1 MSELITSDELLQ
13 RLKTIIKIDDHGD
26 IVDMEIILSPKSHAV
41 IRATRIAC
49 NTDDLCETSSSDI
62 GELVNEKLVLV
73 TEKQFAKFQTLK
85 ADLIIA
91 NKKLDELTK
100 EKPEYS
106 PLLGINPNNTHQ
118 ARVFFDMFLANEAG
132 ENRHPVTV
140 VEELSKTLGFKI
152 LNRVPQSLFDGW
164 DFWIEF
170 DKPPKLPDYFRA
182 GIKWKRI
189 GEA

>member
-1 MSELITSDELLQ
+1 MKKRSKCICPCHHNFGYTREDGHHCCEPDIDTIKTMQCNIIYRSAVSGLWYTSIDAAGDIDAVKVNGVLFKSELCAQQI
-13 RLKTIIKIDDHGD
+13 
-26 IVDMEIILSPKSHAV
+26 
-41 IRATRIAC
+41 
-49 NTDDLCETSSSDI
+49 
-62 GELVNEKLVLV
+62 
-73 TEKQFAKFQTLK
+73 
-85 ADLIIA
+85 
-91 NKKLDELTK
+91 LDELTK

-106 PLLGINPNNTHQ
+106 SLLGINPNNTHQ
-118 ARVFFDMFLANEAG
+118 ARVFFDMYKANDAG

-170 DKPPKLPDYFRA
+170 DKPPKLPEYFRS